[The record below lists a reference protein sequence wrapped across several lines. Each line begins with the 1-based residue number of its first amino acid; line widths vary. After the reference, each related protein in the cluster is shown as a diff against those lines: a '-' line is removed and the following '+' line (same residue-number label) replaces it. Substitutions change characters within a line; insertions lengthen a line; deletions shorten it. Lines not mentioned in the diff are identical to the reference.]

1 MRISKPTYL
10 TNAKLEEMYVGA
22 MFWFRVFTTI
32 QAIVFDANNFCYR
45 ISQLTQLTSPERF
58 DQMKYVEQ
66 REESLQQI
74 VSIAREEYQTQIVS
88 GIYYHNAILQN
99 LSKQDTCFGSKDLID
114 RERKAVD
121 LYDQR
126 DSKGQTIS
134 FIDWSM

>member
-1 MRISKPTYL
+1 MISKPTSL
-10 TNAKLEEMYVGA
+10 TNAKLEEMYGGA
-22 MFWFRVFTTI
+22 MFWFFTTI

-74 VSIAREEYQTQIVS
+74 VSIPREEFQTQIIS
-88 GIYYHNAILQN
+88 GIYYHNVILQN
-99 LSKQDTCFGSKDLID
+99 LSEQDTCFGSKDLID

-121 LYDQR
+121 L
-126 DSKGQTIS
+126 
-134 FIDWSM
+134 